1 MTELLH
7 PYWDFIDNS
16 NEWINWIEDT
26 IEKKHIKY
34 YDYKNF
40 DNNIQVIGSGD
51 FGKVYRANWKSS
63 HHYLTLK
70 SFFKF
75 DNFTLKEIINELK
88 LQREVDF
95 HENIIR
101 FCGIMTGENQ
111 NDNSKKYLLV
121 MEYADS
127 GTLRNYLSERF
138 ENLTWNDKLNLAFQ
152 LAHAVL
158 CLHDE
163 GIVHRDLSD
172 IYSIGILLWE
182 ISSGR
187 PPFKN
192 DPHDVCLAIRIVQGL
207 REEPIPNTPKDYI
220 EIYTENHFIITNEL
234 VGLLDNVYLEIKKHK
249 ILNYFNSCN
258 VTLQEFYNW
267 LLSNQEDSNLVVL
280 LGIFNHLGIET
291 EVDEQ
296 NVFKLYKKAAD
307 LGNTSGINSL
317 GVCYQYGIGTICD
330 KKKAVKLYQKAA
342 DLGNS
347 TSICNLGYCYQYG
360 IGTNMDKE
368 RAFITFQKAAN
379 LGNACGIYNLGHCY
393 RYGIGIIKNY
403 PKSVVLYQNAA
414 DLGDALAQYFLAMIY
429 ERGEEDIIDIDTYH
443 IDLIYGRVTVKDIDI
458 DKAIYWYEKCKN
470 VLCKELNMLIIN

>member
-1 MTELLH
+1 MT
-7 PYWDFIDNS
+7 YFIDNS

-163 GIVHRDLSD
+163 GIVHRDLHSKNILIHKNTIKLADFGLFNNQVPTYSLNKKSD

-220 EIYTENHFIITNEL
+220 EIYTDSWNYEPDRRPSIK
-234 VGLLDNVYLEIKKHK
+234 LL
-249 ILNYFNSCN
+249 LN
-258 VTLQEFYNW
+258 
-267 LLSNQEDSNLVVL
+267 
-280 LGIFNHLGIET
+280 
-291 EVDEQ
+291 
-296 NVFKLYKKAAD
+296 
-307 LGNTSGINSL
+307 
-317 GVCYQYGIGTICD
+317 
-330 KKKAVKLYQKAA
+330 
-342 DLGNS
+342 
-347 TSICNLGYCYQYG
+347 
-360 IGTNMDKE
+360 
-368 RAFITFQKAAN
+368 
-379 LGNACGIYNLGHCY
+379 
-393 RYGIGIIKNY
+393 
-403 PKSVVLYQNAA
+403 
-414 DLGDALAQYFLAMIY
+414 
-429 ERGEEDIIDIDTYH
+429 
-443 IDLIYGRVTVKDIDI
+443 
-458 DKAIYWYEKCKN
+458 
-470 VLCKELNMLIIN
+470 

>member
-1 MTELLH
+1 MSTRSL
-7 PYWDFIDNS
+7 
-16 NEWINWIEDT
+16 
-26 IEKKHIKY
+26 
-34 YDYKNF
+34 
-40 DNNIQVIGSGD
+40 NISI
-51 FGKVYRANWKSS
+51 
-63 HHYLTLK
+63 
-70 SFFKF
+70 
-75 DNFTLKEIINELK
+75 
-88 LQREVDF
+88 
-95 HENIIR
+95 
-101 FCGIMTGENQ
+101 
-111 NDNSKKYLLV
+111 
-121 MEYADS
+121 
-127 GTLRNYLSERF
+127 LS
-138 ENLTWNDKLNLAFQ
+138 
-152 LAHAVL
+152 
-158 CLHDE
+158 
-163 GIVHRDLSD
+163 
-172 IYSIGILLWE
+172 
-182 ISSGR
+182 
-187 PPFKN
+187 
-192 DPHDVCLAIRIVQGL
+192 
-207 REEPIPNTPKDYI
+207 
-220 EIYTENHFIITNEL
+220 ENHFIITNEL

-296 NVFKLYKKAAD
+296 N
-307 LGNTSGINSL
+307 
-317 GVCYQYGIGTICD
+317 
-330 KKKAVKLYQKAA
+330 AA

-443 IDLIYGRVTVKDIDI
+443 IDLIYGAQYAHNKLN
-458 DKAIYWYEKCKN
+458 E
-470 VLCKELNMLIIN
+470 LKELKKRSNLNPHQGLNLICYIAIN